1 MSTPSRKVANM
12 APARVLMWV
21 SAQRPK
27 AAEPP
32 ARLMSATMAP
42 RMTRKSMMPA
52 LSATAGVSPS
62 FTMASSAP
70 SGLKLE
76 KNSAPSKMPTNSDE

>member
-1 MSTPSRKVANM
+1 M

-52 LSATAGVSPS
+52 LSATAGTMPS
-62 FTMASSAP
+62 LMMASRP
-70 SGLKLE
+70 VIGLKLE
-76 KNSAPSKMPTNSDE
+76 